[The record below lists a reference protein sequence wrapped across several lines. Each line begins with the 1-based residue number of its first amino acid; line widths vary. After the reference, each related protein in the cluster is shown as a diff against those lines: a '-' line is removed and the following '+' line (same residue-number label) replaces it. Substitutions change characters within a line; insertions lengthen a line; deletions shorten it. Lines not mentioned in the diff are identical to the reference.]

1 MIDKLVD
8 EIHSKISK
16 QDEIKSE
23 ISNLRSKIDE
33 IVESVIINGN

>member
-8 EIHSKISK
+8 KIHSEISK
-16 QDEIKSE
+16 QDEIKSK

>member
-8 EIHSKISK
+8 KIHSEISK
-16 QDEIKSE
+16 QDEIKYG

-33 IVESVIINGN
+33 IVESVITNGN